1 MTNQTFQSV
10 KQSAANNEKREPFY
24 VQPQLY
30 GSNAATTDIIRVTPK
45 SQKAA

>member
-1 MTNQTFQSV
+1 MNNQTFQSV
-10 KQSAANNEKREPFY
+10 KQSAANAEKREPFY

-45 SQKAA
+45 NKAA